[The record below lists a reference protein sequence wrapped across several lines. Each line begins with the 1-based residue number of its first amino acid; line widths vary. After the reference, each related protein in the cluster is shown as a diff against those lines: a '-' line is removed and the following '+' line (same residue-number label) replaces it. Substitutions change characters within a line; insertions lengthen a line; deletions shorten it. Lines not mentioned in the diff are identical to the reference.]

1 MKKTFIA
8 FIAVLLA
15 AFSAFTFGGK
25 APVSVTGYLK
35 FYGNEPFV
43 YPGIETTDGL
53 LYGIE
58 IEDGAGFSK
67 ADIKEMHGHLIK
79 LSGHIE
85 KNDRGLNSLKDGVFV
100 ASEYKIIE

>member
-1 MKKTFIA
+1 MKKLFITFTAI
-8 FIAVLLA
+8 LLT

-25 APVSVTGYLK
+25 APVSVKGYLK

-53 LYGIE
+53 LYGIQ
-58 IEDGAGFSK
+58 IEDGADFSK
-67 ADIKEMHGHLIK
+67 NDIKNLHGHMIK

-85 KNDRGLNSLKDGVFV
+85 KNSHDLNSLKDGVLV
-100 ASEYKIIE
+100 VSEYKIIE